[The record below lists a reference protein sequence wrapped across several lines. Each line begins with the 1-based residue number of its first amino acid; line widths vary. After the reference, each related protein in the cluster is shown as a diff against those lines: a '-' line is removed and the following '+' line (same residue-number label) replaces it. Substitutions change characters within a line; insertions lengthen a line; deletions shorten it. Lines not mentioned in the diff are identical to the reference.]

1 MFSSL
6 KPHEDPNEVDSLDF
20 EEAGDPRFGIV
31 QVINWQV
38 ERRRPGIKKCI
49 KKKIIRSNMFN
60 L

>member
-6 KPHEDPNEVDSLDF
+6 KPYEDPNEVDSLDF

-31 QVINWQV
+31 QVINWQA
-38 ERRRPGIKKCI
+38 EGEEGIMKCK
-49 KKKIIRSNMFN
+49 KKKIIRSCN